1 MNSKCGVQLKTEGV
15 KATSLIVLALL
26 VLDFEHAS
34 NQK

>member
-15 KATSLIVLALL
+15 KAMSLIVLAL
-26 VLDFEHAS
+26 LDFEHAS